1 MISLKML
8 PAVPPAVVD
17 WLQLA
22 RAPAIFSAVSNILA
36 AQLIV
41 GRGQTDPGMLMSL
54 VAISSCLYAAGMI
67 LNDCF
72 DLREDR
78 RERPSR
84 PLPAGRIPT
93 RNAWA
98 VGWLLL
104 LVANIT
110 SLAVGQLQFLIA
122 IALTGLILLYNGVAK
137 RSVAG
142 PFVMGGCRY
151 LNWILGLSTGGLAM
165 SSWLLPIPVFL
176 YIVALTVLSRGETGA
191 RAAGAVSAAAVG
203 LVVALVFLLLPAYQS
218 LLANVEVVVLLL
230 MAGSWLVYRLLALRG
245 HADSVA
251 VQATVSLMIFGVIPL
266 DAMLASAAGPWWAGF
281 LVLLLLLP
289 ARALGRLLYVT

>member
-1 MISLKML
+1 MKILATAR
-8 PAVPPAVVD
+8 PTVVD

-22 RAPAIFSAVSNILA
+22 RAPAIFSAVSNIFA

-41 GRGQTDPGMLMSL
+41 GGGQPDPGVLL
-54 VAISSCLYAAGMI
+54 LLAAISSCLYAAGMI

-72 DLREDR
+72 DLPEDR

-110 SLAVGQLQFLIA
+110 SLAVGQLQFLIT

-137 RSVAG
+137 HSVAG

-191 RAAGAVSAAAVG
+191 RASGAVSAAAVG
-203 LVVALVFLLLPAYQS
+203 LVVALVFVLLPAYQS
-218 LLANVEVVVLLL
+218 LLANVQVMVLLL
-230 MAGSWLVYRLLALRG
+230 AAGSWLVYRLLALRG

-251 VQATVSLMIFGVIPL
+251 VQATVSLMIFGIIPL

-289 ARALGRLLYVT
+289 ARVLGRKLYVT